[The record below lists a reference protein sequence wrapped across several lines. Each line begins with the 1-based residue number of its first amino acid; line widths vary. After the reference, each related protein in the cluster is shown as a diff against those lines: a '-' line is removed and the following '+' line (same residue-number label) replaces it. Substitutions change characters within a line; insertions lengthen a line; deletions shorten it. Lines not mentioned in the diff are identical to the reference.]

1 MVVLMRHLDDE
12 DINAFD
18 GSKENYENN
27 SSKIQNFA
35 IPLKFFEV
43 YFFFWWLK
51 LNNHNKIKP
60 GAG

>member
-1 MVVLMRHLDDE
+1 MMRHLDDA

-43 YFFFWWLK
+43 YFFLFD
-51 LNNHNKIKP
+51 
-60 GAG
+60 G